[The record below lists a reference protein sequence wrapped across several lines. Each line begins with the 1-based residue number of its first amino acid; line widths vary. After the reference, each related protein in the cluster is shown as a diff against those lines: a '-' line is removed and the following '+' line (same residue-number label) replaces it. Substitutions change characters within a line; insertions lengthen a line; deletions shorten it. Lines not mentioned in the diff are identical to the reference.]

1 MKICLIVNPEIE
13 PRLAV
18 VRRIRDFLTDHKQ
31 SVHLAEAISERL
43 PQPASPSPLVS
54 VFPTEDQAVSGT
66 DAVIAVGGDG
76 TMLHTARLVGDAST
90 PILGINSGRL
100 GFLADTQLKDLESAL
115 SYLFDGNW
123 EVEERF
129 MLSANWNGNHALAF
143 NEFLFAK
150 HSGVAMITL
159 EVYCNDQKI
168 NKYWAD
174 GLIIATPTGSTA
186 YNLSSGGPV
195 IYPETDVM
203 VITPVCPHALTTR
216 PLVLPADKVIT
227 VKAVPANQQIL
238 FSNDGKICNINN
250 EELTDIEISKS
261 SFNVRL
267 IKLPGRNY
275 FETLRAKLMWGK
287 DLRE

>member
-13 PRLAV
+13 SRLAV
-18 VRRIRDFLTDHKQ
+18 VRKIRDFLISKNQ
-31 SVHLAEAISERL
+31 VVHLPESVFSL
-43 PQPASPSPLVS
+43 LSDPNPSPFISSFL
-54 VFPTEDQAVSGT
+54 TEEKAVENT
-66 DAVIAVGGDG
+66 DAVIAIGGDG

-100 GFLADTQLKDLESAL
+100 GFLADTQLQDLESGL
-115 SYLFDGNW
+115 NHLIDGNW
-123 EVEERF
+123 ELEERF
-129 MLSANWNGNHALAF
+129 MLSADWNGNHALAF

-150 HSGVAMITL
+150 HAGVAMITL
-159 EVYCNDQKI
+159 EVYSGDQKI

-186 YNLSSGGPV
+186 YNLSAGGP
-195 IYPETDVM
+195 IIFPETDVM

-216 PLVLPADKVIT
+216 PLVLPADRTIR
-227 VKAVPANQQIL
+227 VKPSPAGQQIL

-250 EELTDIEISKS
+250 EELTDITISKS
-261 SFNVRL
+261 RFNVRL

-275 FETLRAKLMWGK
+275 FETLRAKLMWGI